1 MAPVKFDDLAK
12 TANEVLNDDYKTSG
26 YEFKAKQ
33 KTTFDGA
40 IITTAV
46 ELFPTKDSCMTPAKL
61 TWKLPAP
68 GGCPFFVVDKLEVD
82 KSGGVKMDMSTD
94 KAVKGLKLEC
104 KSDLSD
110 INKLLATC
118 TYTGIKDTQLKLD
131 TKVMSPDQLTCEVSR
146 AQGPAT
152 IGVKAAMATLT
163 TPDVGVRFVHGPMFG
178 ALVVKGLQLESP
190 QDIAWTP
197 SCHYKVSDQLR
208 CAAALT
214 LGGMQNGD
222 CTCGLAYEVQKGT
235 VFKAVF
241 RGALYDGLE
250 PELQTP
256 SLSCSLKHGLS
267 KGFTLLGG
275 LKYDISKGSYG
286 YGLQVSIE

>member
-178 ALVVKGLQLESP
+178 ALVVKECWFGGSGVCT
-190 QDIAWTP
+190 A

-208 CAAALT
+208 CAAAFT
-214 LGGMQNGD
+214 LGGKQNGNY
-222 CTCGLAYEVQKGT
+222 TCGLAYEVQKGT
-235 VFKAVF
+235 VFKAKF
-241 RGALYDGLE
+241 QQD
-250 PELQTP
+250 Q

-275 LKYDISKGSYG
+275 LKYNISKGSCG